1 MLNNFRKLIKIIEYS
16 KLTNIYLLFSL
27 IFLNSI
33 FEVLSIG
40 ILLPLVGLI
49 VNPDLFLDFKSFFIE
64 NPNYDFFKLEN
75 FTKKDFSLLLI
86 ILSIFVFL
94 IKFLINV
101 IYSWILQSTKIKYE
115 NFIGLTILN
124 NFSSSSNLDFL
135 NLPTSKLLYD
145 INQRVQTVSSS
156 IVYVS
161 NIIVEIFIL
170 LIVSAILLYKFSLIT
185 LIILTI
191 FLLFVIVLYSSW
203 KKKITNWSTQRGIGG
218 DKRNRNL
225 LDYFNGIREILIY
238 SSHHLFLKDFEKFN
252 KEYLIPQRKILFL
265 NSLPRIILE
274 IVFIF
279 TALFILFY
287 YINNNLDFEN
297 ILISFSFGLVVV
309 IRLLSSVNRL
319 LFNLNHYKFTTDSIV
334 KVFRLFELTRKKN
347 ENFKKNPFKNN
358 IAISNVEFSYPK
370 KEILFSNLDL
380 SIEKN
385 SKVGIIGKTG
395 SGKTTLIDIITG
407 LTKPSSGLVLVDSK
421 NINENIKGWT
431 ENISYVPQKI
441 FLFNL
446 SIRQNITFK
455 NDNEEIDDEKFNKIL
470 KICNL
475 QDFIDSQNKKEFTTI
490 DEDGTNVSG
499 GQRQKIGIARAL
511 FKDSSLLILDESTNA
526 LDEKNEQEM
535 INNLIN
541 IQDKT
546 ILMITHN
553 TKNLTSFDQIYEIN
567 NNILE
572 KKIFKH

>member
-203 KKKITNWSTQRGIGG
+203 KKNITNWSTQRGIGG

-309 IRLLSSVNRL
+309 IRLLPSVNRL
-319 LFNLNHYKFTTDSIV
+319 LFNINHYKFTTDSIV

-347 ENFKKNPFKNN
+347 ENFKKTPFKNN